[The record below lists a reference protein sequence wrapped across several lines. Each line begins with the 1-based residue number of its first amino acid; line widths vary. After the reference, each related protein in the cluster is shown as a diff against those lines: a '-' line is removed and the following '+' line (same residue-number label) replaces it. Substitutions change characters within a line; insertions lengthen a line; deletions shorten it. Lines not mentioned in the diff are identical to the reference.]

1 MRRLFT
7 VFHALGLM
15 LVVFSFAYL
24 LPVATALIYGDFLL
38 VWDFLLTM
46 LWTFSSG
53 VLMWLLT
60 RRFKGEL
67 SIRHGY
73 LLVVAMWT
81 AMPAFGTIPMLMMIP
96 GLSFTDAY
104 FETMSGMTTTG
115 ATVLVGLDN
124 LPPAIN
130 VWRHELNWLGGMG
143 IIVLAVAILPL
154 LGIGGRQ
161 LFKAET
167 PGPMKESALTPR
179 IAETARNLWVVYAS
193 ITLACILSL
202 KAAGMNWLDAVCH
215 AFSALSLGGYS
226 THDASIGYYN
236 SPLIESV
243 LIVFMLIAAVNFATH
258 FLVWR
263 GRSLKTYLHD
273 AEAVATVTLVLASCL
288 GVGYFLWWK
297 EVYPDFLTAL
307 RHASFNVVS
316 IATDC
321 GYASQDFNQ
330 WPFFAPLWMLFL
342 SSVACSSGSTG
353 GGIKMIRTLVLV
365 KQAGREFTKLLHPT
379 VVNPMKIG
387 GHVVANNIV
396 FAVLGFIF
404 LYFMSVASLTF
415 VLLIS
420 GLDFVTAFSAV
431 IACIN
436 NMGPGLNLVGPAG
449 NYQGLTDFQTW
460 VCTVAMLIG
469 RLEIFTVLIL
479 FTPAFWKR

>member
-1 MRRLFT
+1 MGRVFT

-24 LPVATALIYGDFLL
+24 LPAATALIYGDGIL

-46 LWTFSSG
+46 LWTFSAG
-53 VLMWLLT
+53 LLMWLAT
-60 RRFKGEL
+60 RRYRGEL

-81 AMPAFGTIPMLMMIP
+81 TMPAFGTIPLLMMIP
-96 GLSFTDAY
+96 NLSFTDAY

-115 ATVLVGLDN
+115 ATVLTGLDN

-130 VWRHELNWLGGMG
+130 IWRHELNWLGGLG

-179 IAETARNLWVVYAS
+179 IADTARNLWIIYLA
-193 ITLACILSL
+193 ITLVCVGAL
-202 KAAGMNWLDAVCH
+202 KWAGMNWLDAVCH
-215 AFSALSLGGYS
+215 AFSAMGLGGFS
-226 THDASIGYYN
+226 THDASIGYFD
-236 SPLIESV
+236 SPLIEFV
-243 LIVFMLIAAVNFATH
+243 MIVFMLFAVVNFATH

-263 GRSLKTYLHD
+263 GKSLRLYLRD
-273 AEAVATVTLVLASCL
+273 AEAVASVGLILLSCA
-288 GVGYFLWWK
+288 GIGAFLWWQG
-297 EVYPDFLTAL
+297 VYPDFLTAL
-307 RHASFNVVS
+307 RHASFNLVS
-316 IATDC
+316 IATDS
-321 GYASQDFNQ
+321 GYASVDFAQ
-330 WPFFAPLWMLFL
+330 WPIFAPVWMFFL
-342 SSVACSSGSTG
+342 ACICASSGSTG

-365 KQAGREFTKLLHPT
+365 KQAGREFLKLLHPA

-396 FAVLGFIF
+396 FSVLGFIF
-404 LYFMSVASLTF
+404 LYFMSIATLTF

-420 GLDFVTAFSAV
+420 GMDFLSGFTAVLASV
-431 IACIN
+431 N
-436 NMGPGLNLVGPAG
+436 NIGPGLGTVGPAG

-460 VCTVAMLIG
+460 VCTFGMLVG